1 MRRIAF
7 IILAGLV
14 VQLTLPAHA
23 QTLDPSTVVLT
34 ETDVPNGLR
43 LSRDRS
49 GSQTRDG
56 ASGYQVTFEADPAQ
70 VAPGSGG
77 IIVVTNVV
85 GLPTDPVAGLDEM
98 TRSAKQASPGSTTD
112 LASPAVGEE
121 SRAFT
126 SSGGFGPFTVAMA
139 GTMFRRNGA
148 VVGVTV
154 VSAGGEPQVD
164 QALRLAQV
172 VDARLIAAGRP
183 SGS

>member
-1 MRRIAF
+1 MRRIALLL
-7 IILAGLV
+7 LAGWV
-14 VQLTLPAHA
+14 VQLAFPAQA

-34 ETDVPNGLR
+34 EADVPTGLR

-56 ASGYQVTFEADPAQ
+56 AAGYQVTFEADPAQ
-70 VAPGSGG
+70 VAPNSGG

-112 LASPAVGEE
+112 LAAPAVGEE

-126 SSGGFGPFTVAMA
+126 ASGGFGPFTVTMA
-139 GTMFRRNGA
+139 GTLFRRNGA

-154 VSAGGEPQVD
+154 MGAGGEPHVEQS
-164 QALRLAQV
+164 LRLAQV

-183 SGS
+183 GGS